1 MWTANQ
7 RATVALWSIQGLGPI
22 TLNEI
27 RTKFSE
33 LGEILELPIESWAPL
48 IEFRGDAQLHLLA
61 AGSLAAAADRV
72 ERACRAHHARVL
84 FQDDEDYPWR
94 LKKIEGAPPVLFAF
108 GPGGATSRRPLAIVG
123 TRTLEPGLRQRAQEI
138 AAEAAANGLCIVS
151 GAASGTDQAAHQG
164 AILAGGETWA
174 FLGSALDEIDAGQ
187 REITN
192 QILAAGGT
200 VFTEF
205 PPGCRA
211 NSGSFIRRNRLISG
225 ASQAVLVF
233 RAPFGSGALHTAEF
247 AIKQGRPLLVTPGDP
262 WSRIAK
268 GSNDFIRSGLANIHL
283 ELEDLLKAVGL
294 VGEVS
299 KTENVQLDL
308 TGLGDLA
315 KRVLA
320 QLENDGAT
328 DFEGLLDAFPAL
340 SSGELSAALVELEVF
355 GAVLHKGGRRYEKR

>member
-7 RATVALWSIQGLGPI
+7 RAAVALWSIQGLGPI
-22 TLNEI
+22 TFNEI
-27 RTKFSE
+27 RTKFPQPGE
-33 LGEILELPIESWAPL
+33 LLELPLESWAPL

-72 ERACRAHHARVL
+72 ERACRAHQARIV
-84 FQDDEDYPWR
+84 FQEDPDYPWR
-94 LKKIEGAPPVLFAF
+94 LKKVEDAPPILFAF
-108 GPGGATSRRPLAIVG
+108 GPGAGSPRRRLAIVG
-123 TRTLEPGLRQRAQEI
+123 TRTLEPGLRQRVQEI
-138 AAEAAANGLCIVS
+138 AAEAAAHGLCIVS
-151 GAASGTDQAAHQG
+151 GAATGTDQAAHRG
-164 AILAGGETWA
+164 AIEAGGETWA
-174 FLGSALDEIDAGQ
+174 FLGSALDEIDFGQ
-187 REITN
+187 REITR

-200 VFTEF
+200 VFSQF
-205 PPGCRA
+205 PPGFRA
-211 NSGSFIRRNRLISG
+211 NSGSFITRNRLISG
-225 ASQAVLVF
+225 ASDAVLVF
-233 RAPFGSGALHTAEF
+233 RAPLGSGALHTAEF

-283 ELEDLLKAVGL
+283 DVEDLLKAVGL

-299 KTENVQLDL
+299 KTEYVELDL
-308 TGLGDLA
+308 SGLGDLA
-315 KRVLA
+315 KRVLT
-320 QLENDGAT
+320 QLEDGAT